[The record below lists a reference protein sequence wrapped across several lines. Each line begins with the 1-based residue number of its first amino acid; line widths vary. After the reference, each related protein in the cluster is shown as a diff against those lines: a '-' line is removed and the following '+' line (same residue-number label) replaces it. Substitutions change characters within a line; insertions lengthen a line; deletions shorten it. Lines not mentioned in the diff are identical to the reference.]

1 MGRKRSIESSEGGDG
16 NNRVAQGSR
25 RSSWS
30 GSWSGSGS
38 SNSSNSS
45 GGGSRSDSPVRRKVD
60 LLNPIRLSSDAAD
73 ITTSIN
79 YLGYMIDKVMHGFK
93 DLDPVEAKELHRLM
107 EQFNRLPSHLSLV
120 ETRSTEKASLPE

>member
-30 GSWSGSGS
+30 GSGSN